1 MGRNLRTGDPCPCC
15 GMPIKM
21 TDPDALRLLGD
32 MCDLLGLPE
41 RSREARPKC
50 GSCNYNGGIKLTS
63 YPPLYPCVLT
73 GTAFPADHVCEMTEA
88 ERMECAA
95 HLQTDL

>member
-15 GMPIKM
+15 GRPIKM

-41 RSREARPKC
+41 RSREAKPKC
-50 GSCNYNGGIKLTS
+50 GTCDYNGGIVLTC
-63 YPPLYPCVLT
+63 YPPLYPCAIT
-73 GTAFPADHVCEMTEA
+73 GEAYAADHECELTVA
-88 ERMECAA
+88 EREARKRV
-95 HLQTDL
+95 H